1 METHETYVSIE
12 TAKLL
17 KQAGFDWEIDT
28 FYQRYYEGDGHDNSI
43 PTEEFVLHNA
53 DYAHCS
59 NWNNT
64 PLTNLNGIL
73 HRLSAPTLEVAQKW
87 LREVKNCQIEIM
99 YMYDKYGINMGKYIG
114 IYTVQDRIHTSLADE
129 KSEQP
134 IKLFEVYEKAQEA
147 LEQKIL
153 TILLEEEQQ
162 NEETNLV

>member
-1 METHETYVSIE
+1 MDKNKTYVSLE

-17 KQAGFDWEIDT
+17 KKAGFTWECSEYYKNNNDSLIWGYCYDW
-28 FYQRYYEGDGHDNSI
+28 NSQQT
-43 PTEEFVLHNA
+43 PGV
-53 DYAHCS
+53 DYV
-59 NWNNT
+59 
-64 PLTNLNGIL
+64 
-73 HRLSAPTLEVAQKW
+73 SAPTLEVAQKW

-129 KSEQP
+129 ESEQP

-162 NEETNLV
+162 NEESNLV

>member
-1 METHETYVSIE
+1 METINHECYVSLE
-12 TAKLL
+12 VAKLL
-17 KQAGFDWEIDT
+17 KEAGFDWEVNT
-28 FYQRYYEGDGHDNSI
+28 CRYNSS
-43 PTEEFVLHNA
+43 PDKVSSNGTLTSNFNG
-53 DYAHCS
+53 YAFQH
-59 NWNNT
+59 
-64 PLTNLNGIL
+64 IAI
-73 HRLSAPTLEVAQKW
+73 SAPTLEVAQRW

-114 IYTVQDRIHTSLADE
+114 IYTVQDRIHGSLADE
-129 KSEQP
+129 ESEQP